1 MPALFAYLI
10 ALCFLVGGGYG
21 ALDWLAAPEPVKLA
35 AKAGQKVKAPSR
47 PTRLDDPSQANLPA
61 TAHDTVDSMQAS
73 SSAEMSK
80 SAPVPVDPPS
90 SQADPLTGVDPS
102 WAAEAV
108 TASTEQQS
116 FSAHAEIPTGE
127 TKLAETAGEA
137 SKPGSARMTT
147 AAVAAA
153 LGETSAA
160 RPSKLPR
167 RRLARHHPEKSKLE
181 LMTLRTI
188 EFSDGRRMTQLI
200 PYRGRERALAFGA
213 DE

>member
-1 MPALFAYLI
+1 
-10 ALCFLVGGGYG
+10 
-21 ALDWLAAPEPVKLA
+21 
-35 AKAGQKVKAPSR
+35 
-47 PTRLDDPSQANLPA
+47 
-61 TAHDTVDSMQAS
+61 
-73 SSAEMSK
+73 
-80 SAPVPVDPPS
+80 
-90 SQADPLTGVDPS
+90 
-102 WAAEAV
+102 V

-147 AAVAAA
+147 AA
-153 LGETSAA
+153 LGKTSAA
-160 RPSKLPR
+160 RPSKRPR
-167 RRLARHHPEKSKLE
+167 SRLARHHPEKSKLE